1 MDTLDEKKGSDI
13 LLLDLSGVC
22 SFADLF
28 VICTGASERTLKAL
42 SGEVQRRVNSHHKH
56 KPYQIEGDPSSGW
69 VLLDYGGVILHLFS
83 DALRKYYALE
93 ELWGEG
99 KVLLRIA

>member
-1 MDTLDEKKGSDI
+1 M
-13 LLLDLSGVC
+13 DLSEVC
-22 SFADLF
+22 SFTDLF

-42 SGEVQRRVNSHHKH
+42 SGEVQRRVKSQHKH
-56 KPYQIEGDPSSGW
+56 KPLQVEGDPSSGW
-69 VLLDYGGVILHLFS
+69 ILLDYGEVILHLFS

-93 ELWGEG
+93 ELWSEG